1 MAWYFDVEVT
11 PRTESLGMGA
21 SLATTDHDLAR
32 AVDHCGVD
40 IL

>member
-1 MAWYFDVEVT
+1 MAWCFDDEVT

-21 SLATTDHDLAR
+21 SLATNDHDLAC
-32 AVDHCGVD
+32 AADHCGVD